1 MRKPFSAGTPFRGT
15 RRVFAG
21 RGGLEE
27 GTLRREDFQNAPG
40 FRQSGEEEVQGL
52 RFQAGVYREVQGGFG
67 LGPHEGNWSR
77 VT

>member
-1 MRKPFSAGTPFRGT
+1 M
-15 RRVFAG
+15 
-21 RGGLEE
+21 EE